1 MLSLLRVCF
10 LLLVMFFAGGCVMM
24 NSTRSLPQ
32 TVVENKKIQLPQ
44 KYESV
49 PIYFK
54 GFDAN
59 DTEIKVLHYEGILQA
74 EQFWI
79 AAPSDE
85 QKKILKES
93 ALTLANVGFM
103 TELVDQ
109 KLNLQNPNLSPDGKK
124 GWLLR
129 GHIQKIVIRTY
140 GDGFGG
146 YGSAGDYWEC
156 NLYLDKLEVISLD
169 TNATQH
175 VKPLQSYAKVIGSPV
190 KLGGFLE
197 GLAWAAKLASMSFMT
212 LPQLAYDHSAV
223 TDLPKYSLGKI
234 ERSPVEL
241 SARITARMFLSELEK
256 E

>member
-1 MLSLLRVCF
+1 MYSLIRF
-10 LLLVMFFAGGCVMM
+10 FIFIAVMFFASGCAMM
-24 NSTRSLPQ
+24 NSTRSIPQ
-32 TVVENKKIQLPQ
+32 TVVESKKIQLPQ
-44 KYESV
+44 QYDGTPV
-49 PIYFK
+49 YFG

-59 DTEIKVLHYEGILQA
+59 NTEVKVLHYEGILQA

-103 TELVDQ
+103 TELVNQ
-109 KLNLQNPNLSPDGKK
+109 KLNLQNPNLSPDNKK
-124 GWLLR
+124 GVLLK
-129 GHIQKIVIRTY
+129 GHIQKIIIRTY

-169 TNATQH
+169 TNTSRH
-175 VKPLQSYAKVIGSPV
+175 IKPTQSYAKVIGSPV

-212 LPQLAYDHSAV
+212 IPQLAYDHSAV

-234 ERSPVEL
+234 EHSPVEL
-241 SARITARMFLSELEK
+241 SAKIAARMFLVELAK

>member
-1 MLSLLRVCF
+1 MF
-10 LLLVMFFAGGCVMM
+10 LLLRLFALIGIMFFASGCVMM

-32 TVVENKKIQLPQ
+32 TVVENKKVRLPQ
-44 KYESV
+44 KYENTPV
-49 PIYFK
+49 YFK

-59 DTEIKVLHYEGILQA
+59 DTEVKVLHYEGILQA

-109 KLNLQNPNLSPDGKK
+109 KLNLQNPNLSPDNKK
-124 GWLLR
+124 GWLLK

-156 NLYLDKLEVISLD
+156 NLYLDKLEVVSLE
-169 TNATQH
+169 TNATHH

-212 LPQLAYDHSAV
+212 IPQLAYDHSAV

-234 ERSPVEL
+234 ELSPVEL
-241 SARITARMFLSELEK
+241 SAKITARMFLMELAK